1 MNTVTTRNGF
11 SSIVLKLANMRGEQD
26 FTIYPYKGGDTITI
40 QSDKRFARLNLR
52 TGEGVI
58 NKKNEQN
65 GAYGHHLVFSAI
77 PCSLPAEAL
86 TSLQSFLWHNEG
98 KDGGNAVIS
107 WENKEL
113 FA

>member
-11 SSIVLKLANMRGEQD
+11 SSIVLKLANMRAEQS
-26 FTIYPYKGGDTITI
+26 FTIYPYKGGDEIQI
-40 QSDKRFARLNLR
+40 QSGKRIARINLR
-52 TGEGVI
+52 TGEGAI
-58 NKKNEQN
+58 NPKNEQG
-65 GAYGHHLVFSAI
+65 GAYFHHLAFSAI
-77 PCSLPAEAL
+77 PCKLPAEAL
-86 TSLQSFLWHNEG
+86 TSLQSLLWHNEG